1 MFLRASLWIVL
12 IFLLSGSSKAF
23 SIVCQGVVQNGDEH
37 KHDLSGKNR
46 VFRIGSRDFVPLW
59 NGSYWEILERDG
71 MCADGNPLVR
81 APYQHLSDIQLS
93 DKSGSAWDIFYDVMT
108 NHLHAIACHNNRLY
122 RRYVRIAWNPS
133 QERFENKYE
142 LPLAW
147 LPRSANPCKIM
158 ANHDGHLLVLY
169 DGGDNTIQ
177 LRRSADNGV
186 TWGPQAAL
194 QSGIASG
201 SLKAT
206 LDLIRYTFDGDEEIQ
221 FIYGLANGDIYRKR
235 IDTPA
240 HKADYDDALHWIS
253 ELVYAS
259 GQEPRSHAVLLHA
272 ENISAEVAIVYQ
284 TQAHYIQMLF
294 WNGSSWE
301 AARQLSANK
310 RRRHAATWDTQNH
323 QIHAFV
329 EGNIASGHSDILR
342 SVFTIATLSLEPS
355 STSLLQILKR
365 SALKSILSPSE
376 LLIILYLCECTFG
389 MAQRCSPPLC
399 CPLHRCG
406 HDPRPFAYQFIRNL
420 GTNPCN
426 SASLAA
432 II

>member
-1 MFLRASLWIVL
+1 
-12 IFLLSGSSKAF
+12 
-23 SIVCQGVVQNGDEH
+23 
-37 KHDLSGKNR
+37 
-46 VFRIGSRDFVPLW
+46 
-59 NGSYWEILERDG
+59 
-71 MCADGNPLVR
+71 
-81 APYQHLSDIQLS
+81 
-93 DKSGSAWDIFYDVMT
+93 
-108 NHLHAIACHNNRLY
+108 
-122 RRYVRIAWNPS
+122 
-133 QERFENKYE
+133 
-142 LPLAW
+142 
-147 LPRSANPCKIM
+147 M

-253 ELVYAS
+253 ELVYAC
-259 GQEPRSHAVLLHA
+259 GKEPRSHAVLLHA

-294 WNGSSWE
+294 WSGSSWE